1 MTHTRFLITAGLVL
15 ATGAGALAQGAAKP
29 TLIATFNDWTTWSYT
44 GSYAANAEGKVC
56 YIYSEPEKMEPSRL
70 DHGRVSFSITH
81 SPSQGVANE
90 SNFIAGYALK
100 EQSSVTIQIGDRT
113 FTMFTQGDSAW
124 LVDKADEPA
133 LLEAMKS
140 GSSMVVKAVSRRGNN
155 TTYNYSLSGV
165 TAAADKMMAECQ

>member
-1 MTHTRFLITAGLVL
+1 MTHTRLLITTALAL
-15 ATGAGALAQGAAKP
+15 ATAAGAFAQGAARP
-29 TLIATFNDWTTWSYT
+29 TLIGTFSDWTMWTYT

-70 DHGRVSFSITH
+70 DHGRVSFSVTR
-81 SPSQGVANE
+81 SPSQGIENE
-90 SNFIAGYALK
+90 ANFIAGYALK

-133 LLEAMKS
+133 LLEAMKD
-140 GSSMVVKAVSRRGNN
+140 GSSMVIKAVSRRGNN
-155 TTYNYSLSGV
+155 TTYNYSLKGV
-165 TAAADKMMAECQ
+165 TAAADKMIAECQ

>member
-1 MTHTRFLITAGLVL
+1 MTHMRFLISAAL
-15 ATGAGALAQGAAKP
+15 ALSTVAGAYAQGAVKP
-29 TLIATFNDWTTWSYT
+29 TLVATFSKWTTWSYS
-44 GSYAANAEGKVC
+44 GSYSGKGEGKVC

-81 SPSQGVANE
+81 SPAQGIANE
-90 SNFIAGYALK
+90 ANFIAGYALR
-100 EQSSVTIQIGDRT
+100 EQSSVTVQIGDRT
-113 FTMFTQGDSAW
+113 FTMFAQGDSAW
-124 LVDKADEPA
+124 LVDKTDEPA

-165 TAAADKMMAECQ
+165 TAAVDKMVAECK